1 MPLLFP
7 WLPNRHPDAQT
18 EGVTM
23 GEGRERWKGGGGT
36 EKEKKKK
43 RRKNLNEQKQFC
55 HREQIQLKSL
65 LDGQELEL
73 SDQATALNRSEQ
85 AKLASGVGF
94 PWPVIGS
101 HIVLARHLAIF
112 KYNGRNEC
120 K

>member
-43 RRKNLNEQKQFC
+43 RRKKPQ
-55 HREQIQLKSL
+55 
-65 LDGQELEL
+65 
-73 SDQATALNRSEQ
+73 
-85 AKLASGVGF
+85 
-94 PWPVIGS
+94 
-101 HIVLARHLAIF
+101 
-112 KYNGRNEC
+112 
-120 K
+120 

>member
-1 MPLLFP
+1 MAPKQTPRLTDGGSD
-7 WLPNRHPDAQT
+7 DAR
-18 EGVTM
+18 
-23 GEGRERWKGGGGT
+23 GRGRQKGFRVGCVWGGT
-36 EKEKKKK
+36 KE
-43 RRKNLNEQKQFC
+43 NLNEQKQFC
-55 HREQIQLKSL
+55 HHKQIQLKSL
-65 LDGQELEL
+65 LDWEELEL
-73 SDQATALNRSEQ
+73 SDQAMAMKGSER

>member
-1 MPLLFP
+1 
-7 WLPNRHPDAQT
+7 
-18 EGVTM
+18 M
-23 GEGRERWKGGGGT
+23 GQ
-36 EKEKKKK
+36 KKK
-43 RRKNLNEQKQFC
+43 RRRRGEKNLNEQKQFC

-65 LDGQELEL
+65 LDGEELEL
-73 SDQATALNRSEQ
+73 SDQATAMNRSEQ